1 LPRSWQKQ
9 KIKKGKKEMLKI
21 QIFELFR
28 VVLVINTIKIIEN
41 EKNKIEIIILK
52 KSEKYDK
59 REIEEV
65 LNTALR

>member
-1 LPRSWQKQ
+1 MADTE
-9 KIKKGKKEMLKI
+9 KEKRYKRNAKNSVLLI
-21 QIFELFR
+21 IS

-52 KSEKYDK
+52 KSDKYDR

>member
-1 LPRSWQKQ
+1 MADTENEKRYKRNVKNSVFS
-9 KIKKGKKEMLKI
+9 II
-21 QIFELFR
+21 S

-41 EKNKIEIIILK
+41 EKNKIETIILK
-52 KSEKYDK
+52 KSDEYDK

>member
-1 LPRSWQKQ
+1 MADTE
-9 KIKKGKKEMLKI
+9 KEKRYKRNAKNSVLLI
-21 QIFELFR
+21 IS

-65 LNTALR
+65 LKTALR